1 MRGDVLVKGK
11 IESSLVIPLYSKAFL
26 ARMKV
31 VAELMP
37 GVQLF
42 GYL

>member
-1 MRGDVLVKGK
+1 VLVKGK
-11 IESSLVIPLYSKAFL
+11 IEASLVIPLYSKALL
-26 ARMKV
+26 ARLKV
-31 VAELMP
+31 VTELMP